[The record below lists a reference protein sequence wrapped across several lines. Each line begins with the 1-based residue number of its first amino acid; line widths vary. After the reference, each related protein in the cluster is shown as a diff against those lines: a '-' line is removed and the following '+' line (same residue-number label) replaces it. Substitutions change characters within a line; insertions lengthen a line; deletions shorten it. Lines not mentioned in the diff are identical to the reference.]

1 MDYKYARSQQS
12 KPPHLPI
19 ISPSIFPLVALRG
32 ELPQQPSLQPF
43 SPPPS
48 VESKMGDRISIV
60 LPDLLKFCPTKP
72 ATNVHYEAVR
82 SASIA
87 SVRSFHL
94 FSEERQAKF
103 EANLFEYFMSI
114 AHPNA
119 GEDSLRLCV
128 DDAVLFYVNDTMT
141 DYQELGDAG
150 LTCDTLVDAFSNPH
164 NHDGSNYA
172 RYVAEYARL

>member
-1 MDYKYARSQQS
+1 
-12 KPPHLPI
+12 
-19 ISPSIFPLVALRG
+19 
-32 ELPQQPSLQPF
+32 
-43 SPPPS
+43 
-48 VESKMGDRISIV
+48 MGDRISIV

-150 LTCDTLVDAFSNPH
+150 LTCDTLVDAFSSPH